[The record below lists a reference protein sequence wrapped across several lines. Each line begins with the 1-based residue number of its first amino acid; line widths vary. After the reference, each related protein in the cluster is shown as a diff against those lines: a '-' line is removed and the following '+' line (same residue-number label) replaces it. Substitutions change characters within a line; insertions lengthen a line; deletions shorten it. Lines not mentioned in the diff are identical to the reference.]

1 MKSSCQV
8 LLFFAAASASAL
20 RPNLRG
26 VRRSVFYATS
36 TRKRTQKPKAPPQT
50 QTTDDI
56 PIYTASPTTER
67 VAPHLVNAAMYEA
80 ELEEEEAA
88 RAKDD
93 LCRTMF
99 ARFARGQE
107 LLRRNHGAPV
117 LHGPDTLD
125 LFVGDLAAGGVAPDV
140 IELLQRMR
148 EGAFL
153 NGAGGTQGGRLQ
165 LSLAC
170 LNKEDEFQ
178 THVKEAFFREG
189 DVHFELFPS
198 TTKSIESFC
207 SLLAAEASLRERPIK
222 VLVPADAHYAWTN
235 VLAKYESHPY
245 LKSMYLSMD
254 DDRILKETRF
264 RPGDLVVAVYTLAN
278 TVSGRATNV
287 EWFQDVLAYCE
298 GEGAS
303 TAHFVDAA
311 LAGLCVAKDTL
322 DLRADED
329 VAEILDG
336 AIGLVQSG
344 FKDFG
349 LSSMLFLDDAEFE
362 CCGRRDESGLQ
373 SAVAGGAHAL
383 IRYAPVTSI
392 PESPTLAFLLY
403 AREYTAFRKS
413 CFVELCAKLR
423 KAIPEDMDYELRPL
437 FPLLHLEFKDQ
448 AVTESLTDALMATYS
463 LITIDAEPNVV
474 RLWPTPTN
482 HDVADA
488 IAAFFD

>member
-20 RPNLRG
+20 RPSLRG

-36 TRKRTQKPKAPPQT
+36 TRKRTQKSRAPPQPPKN
-50 QTTDDI
+50 DEI

-148 EGAFL
+148 EGAML

-178 THVKEAFFREG
+178 EHVKEAFFREG

-245 LKSMYLSMD
+245 LKSMYLSMGD
-254 DDRILKETRF
+254 DFQVLRETRF
-264 RPGDLVVAVYTLAN
+264 RPGDLVVGVYTSVHKSHCRGALDRDLHAID
-278 TVSGRATNV
+278 ATPARWRGGV
-287 EWFQDVLAYCE
+287 VYYCSFQP
-298 GEGAS
+298 
-303 TAHFVDAA
+303 AHPTH
-311 LAGLCVAKDTL
+311 C
-322 DLRADED
+322 
-329 VAEILDG
+329 
-336 AIGLVQSG
+336 
-344 FKDFG
+344 
-349 LSSMLFLDDAEFE
+349 
-362 CCGRRDESGLQ
+362 
-373 SAVAGGAHAL
+373 L
-383 IRYAPVTSI
+383 IRAQVHAGQHGLGPG
-392 PESPTLAFLLY
+392 
-403 AREYTAFRKS
+403 
-413 CFVELCAKLR
+413 
-423 KAIPEDMDYELRPL
+423 D
-437 FPLLHLEFKDQ
+437 
-448 AVTESLTDALMATYS
+448 
-463 LITIDAEPNVV
+463 
-474 RLWPTPTN
+474 
-482 HDVADA
+482 
-488 IAAFFD
+488 

>member
-1 MKSSCQV
+1 
-8 LLFFAAASASAL
+8 
-20 RPNLRG
+20 
-26 VRRSVFYATS
+26 
-36 TRKRTQKPKAPPQT
+36 
-50 QTTDDI
+50 
-56 PIYTASPTTER
+56 
-67 VAPHLVNAAMYEA
+67 
-80 ELEEEEAA
+80 
-88 RAKDD
+88 
-93 LCRTMF
+93 
-99 ARFARGQE
+99 
-107 LLRRNHGAPV
+107 
-117 LHGPDTLD
+117 
-125 LFVGDLAAGGVAPDV
+125 
-140 IELLQRMR
+140 
-148 EGAFL
+148 
-153 NGAGGTQGGRLQ
+153 
-165 LSLAC
+165 
-170 LNKEDEFQ
+170 
-178 THVKEAFFREG
+178 
-189 DVHFELFPS
+189 
-198 TTKSIESFC
+198 
-207 SLLAAEASLRERPIK
+207 
-222 VLVPADAHYAWTN
+222 
-235 VLAKYESHPY
+235 
-245 LKSMYLSMD
+245 
-254 DDRILKETRF
+254 
-264 RPGDLVVAVYTLAN
+264 
-278 TVSGRATNV
+278 VSGRATPV

-383 IRYAPVTSI
+383 IKHAPVTSI

-403 AREYTAFRKS
+403 AREYTAFRKES
-413 CFVELCAKLR
+413 FEALCTKLR
-423 KAIPEDMDYELRPL
+423 AAIPDEVDYELRPL
-437 FPLLHLEFKDQ
+437 FPLLHLEFAD
-448 AVTESLTDALMATYS
+448 ADITAALTDALMATYS

>member
-8 LLFFAAASASAL
+8 LLFFAAVSASAL

-56 PIYTASPTTER
+56 PIYAASPTTER
-67 VAPHLVNAAMYEA
+67 VPPHLVNAAMYEA

-148 EGAFL
+148 EGAML

-178 THVKEAFFREG
+178 ESVKEAFFREG

-222 VLVPADAHYAWTN
+222 ILLPADAHYAWTN
-235 VLAKYESHPY
+235 VLAQYETHPY
-245 LKSMYLSMD
+245 LKSIDLSMGD
-254 DDRILKETRF
+254 DFQVLRDTRF
-264 RPGDLVVAVYTLAN
+264 RPGDLVVGVYAV
-278 TVSGRATNV
+278 
-287 EWFQDVLAYCE
+287 
-298 GEGAS
+298 
-303 TAHFVDAA
+303 
-311 LAGLCVAKDTL
+311 
-322 DLRADED
+322 
-329 VAEILDG
+329 
-336 AIGLVQSG
+336 
-344 FKDFG
+344 
-349 LSSMLFLDDAEFE
+349 
-362 CCGRRDESGLQ
+362 
-373 SAVAGGAHAL
+373 SA
-383 IRYAPVTSI
+383 
-392 PESPTLAFLLY
+392 
-403 AREYTAFRKS
+403 
-413 CFVELCAKLR
+413 
-423 KAIPEDMDYELRPL
+423 
-437 FPLLHLEFKDQ
+437 
-448 AVTESLTDALMATYS
+448 
-463 LITIDAEPNVV
+463 
-474 RLWPTPTN
+474 
-482 HDVADA
+482 
-488 IAAFFD
+488 

>member
-1 MKSSCQV
+1 MKRSCLV
-8 LLFFAAASASAL
+8 LFFAAASAL
-20 RPNLRG
+20 RPSSRG
-26 VRRSVFYATS
+26 IRRSVFYATS

-50 QTTDDI
+50 TDEI
-56 PIYTASPTTER
+56 PIYNSSPTEQR
-67 VAPHLVNAAMYEA
+67 VPLPASAANAALYE
-80 ELEEEEAA
+80 EEMKEEEAA

-148 EGAFL
+148 EGAML

-235 VLAKYESHPY
+235 VLDKYESHPY
-245 LKSMYLSMD
+245 LKSMHLSMGD
-254 DDRILKETRF
+254 DFDVLRETRF
-264 RPGDLVVAVYTLAN
+264 RPGDLVVGVYTSVHKSNCRGALNRDLHAID
-278 TVSGRATNV
+278 ATPARWGGV
-287 EWFQDVLAYCE
+287 VVYYCSFQP
-298 GEGAS
+298 
-303 TAHFVDAA
+303 AHPTH
-311 LAGLCVAKDTL
+311 C
-322 DLRADED
+322 
-329 VAEILDG
+329 
-336 AIGLVQSG
+336 
-344 FKDFG
+344 
-349 LSSMLFLDDAEFE
+349 
-362 CCGRRDESGLQ
+362 
-373 SAVAGGAHAL
+373 L
-383 IRYAPVTSI
+383 IRAQVH
-392 PESPTLAFLLY
+392 AGQH
-403 AREYTAFRKS
+403 R
-413 CFVELCAKLR
+413 VG
-423 KAIPEDMDYELRPL
+423 
-437 FPLLHLEFKDQ
+437 
-448 AVTESLTDALMATYS
+448 
-463 LITIDAEPNVV
+463 
-474 RLWPTPTN
+474 
-482 HDVADA
+482 
-488 IAAFFD
+488 

>member
-1 MKSSCQV
+1 MKYSLV
-8 LLFFAAASASAL
+8 LLFAGAAAL
-20 RPNLRG
+20 RPSLRG
-26 VRRSVFYATS
+26 IRKSVFYATS

-50 QTTDDI
+50 KDMEI
-56 PIYTASPTTER
+56 PIYTASPTTEH
-67 VAPHLVNAAMYEA
+67 VPPHLVNAAMYEA
-80 ELEEEEAA
+80 EMEEEEAA
-88 RAKDD
+88 RAKDN

-170 LNKEDEFQ
+170 LNKEEEFQ
-178 THVKEAFFREG
+178 THVKEAFFRDG

-222 VLVPADAHYAWTN
+222 ILLPADAHYAWTN
-235 VLAKYESHPY
+235 VLAQYEAHPY
-245 LKSMYLSMD
+245 FKSIDLAPGD
-254 DDRILKETRF
+254 DFQVLRETRF
-264 RPGDLVVAVYTLAN
+264 RPGDLVVGVYTLAN
-278 TVSGRATNV
+278 TVSGRATPV

-303 TAHFVDAA
+303 TAYFVDAA

-336 AIGLVQSG
+336 AVGLVQSG

-383 IRYAPVTSI
+383 IKHAPVTSI

-413 CFVELCAKLR
+413 SFVELCAKLR
-423 KAIPEDMDYELRPL
+423 KAIPEDVDYELRPL
-437 FPLLHLEFKDQ
+437 FPLLHLEFHD
-448 AVTESLTDALMATYS
+448 ADVTAALTDALMATYS

>member
-1 MKSSCQV
+1 
-8 LLFFAAASASAL
+8 
-20 RPNLRG
+20 
-26 VRRSVFYATS
+26 
-36 TRKRTQKPKAPPQT
+36 
-50 QTTDDI
+50 
-56 PIYTASPTTER
+56 
-67 VAPHLVNAAMYEA
+67 
-80 ELEEEEAA
+80 
-88 RAKDD
+88 
-93 LCRTMF
+93 
-99 ARFARGQE
+99 
-107 LLRRNHGAPV
+107 
-117 LHGPDTLD
+117 
-125 LFVGDLAAGGVAPDV
+125 
-140 IELLQRMR
+140 MR
-148 EGAFL
+148 EGAML

-165 LSLAC
+165 LSQAC
-170 LNKEDEFQ
+170 LNKEEEFQ
-178 THVKEAFFREG
+178 ESVKEAFFREG

-235 VLAKYESHPY
+235 VLAQYESHPY
-245 LKSMYLSMD
+245 LKSMYLSMG

-264 RPGDLVVAVYTLAN
+264 RPGDLVIGVYTLAN

-329 VAEILDG
+329 VSEILEG
-336 AIGLVQSG
+336 ALGLVQSG

-349 LSSMLFLDDAEFE
+349 LSSILFLDDAEFE
-362 CCGRRDESGLQ
+362 CCGRRDERGLQ
-373 SAVAGGAHAL
+373 NAVAGGAHAL
-383 IRYAPVTSI
+383 IKHAPVTSI

-413 CFVELCAKLR
+413 SFVELCAKLR
-423 KAIPEDMDYELRPL
+423 KAIPEDVDYELRPL
-437 FPLLHLEFKDQ
+437 FPLLHLEFSDVK
-448 AVTESLTDALMATYS
+448 VTEALTDALMATYS

>member
-8 LLFFAAASASAL
+8 LLFFAAVSASAL

-56 PIYTASPTTER
+56 PIYAASPTTER
-67 VAPHLVNAAMYEA
+67 VPPHLVNAAMYEA

-148 EGAFL
+148 EGAML

-222 VLVPADAHYAWTN
+222 VLLPADAHYAWTN

-264 RPGDLVVAVYTLAN
+264 RPGDLVVGVYTSVHKSNCRGALNRDLHAID
-278 TVSGRATNV
+278 ATPARWRGV
-287 EWFQDVLAYCE
+287 VVYCRSFQPA
-298 GEGAS
+298 
-303 TAHFVDAA
+303 
-311 LAGLCVAKDTL
+311 
-322 DLRADED
+322 
-329 VAEILDG
+329 
-336 AIGLVQSG
+336 
-344 FKDFG
+344 
-349 LSSMLFLDDAEFE
+349 
-362 CCGRRDESGLQ
+362 
-373 SAVAGGAHAL
+373 
-383 IRYAPVTSI
+383 
-392 PESPTLAFLLY
+392 
-403 AREYTAFRKS
+403 
-413 CFVELCAKLR
+413 
-423 KAIPEDMDYELRPL
+423 RPL
-437 FPLLHLEFKDQ
+437 C
-448 AVTESLTDALMATYS
+448 TRLTG
-463 LITIDAEPNVV
+463 
-474 RLWPTPTN
+474 
-482 HDVADA
+482 
-488 IAAFFD
+488 

>member
-170 LNKEDEFQ
+170 L
-178 THVKEAFFREG
+178 TG
-189 DVHFELFPS
+189 
-198 TTKSIESFC
+198 
-207 SLLAAEASLRERPIK
+207 SLCCL
-222 VLVPADAHYAWTN
+222 
-235 VLAKYESHPY
+235 
-245 LKSMYLSMD
+245 
-254 DDRILKETRF
+254 
-264 RPGDLVVAVYTLAN
+264 G
-278 TVSGRATNV
+278 SG
-287 EWFQDVLAYCE
+287 
-298 GEGAS
+298 S
-303 TAHFVDAA
+303 
-311 LAGLCVAKDTL
+311 
-322 DLRADED
+322 
-329 VAEILDG
+329 
-336 AIGLVQSG
+336 
-344 FKDFG
+344 
-349 LSSMLFLDDAEFE
+349 
-362 CCGRRDESGLQ
+362 
-373 SAVAGGAHAL
+373 
-383 IRYAPVTSI
+383 
-392 PESPTLAFLLY
+392 
-403 AREYTAFRKS
+403 
-413 CFVELCAKLR
+413 
-423 KAIPEDMDYELRPL
+423 
-437 FPLLHLEFKDQ
+437 
-448 AVTESLTDALMATYS
+448 
-463 LITIDAEPNVV
+463 
-474 RLWPTPTN
+474 
-482 HDVADA
+482 
-488 IAAFFD
+488 

>member
-1 MKSSCQV
+1 MKNSCLV
-8 LLFFAAASASAL
+8 LLFGAAAAL
-20 RPNLRG
+20 RPSLRG
-26 VRRSVFYATS
+26 IRKSVFYATS

-56 PIYTASPTTER
+56 PIYAASPTTER
-67 VAPHLVNAAMYEA
+67 VPPHLVNAAMYEA

-148 EGAFL
+148 EGAML

-178 THVKEAFFREG
+178 THVKEEFFRAG

-222 VLVPADAHYAWTN
+222 VLIPADAHYAWTN

-264 RPGDLVVAVYTLAN
+264 RPGDLVVGVYTLAN

-349 LSSMLFLDDAEFE
+349 LSSMLFL
-362 CCGRRDESGLQ
+362 
-373 SAVAGGAHAL
+373 AV
-383 IRYAPVTSI
+383 
-392 PESPTLAFLLY
+392 
-403 AREYTAFRKS
+403 
-413 CFVELCAKLR
+413 
-423 KAIPEDMDYELRPL
+423 
-437 FPLLHLEFKDQ
+437 
-448 AVTESLTDALMATYS
+448 
-463 LITIDAEPNVV
+463 
-474 RLWPTPTN
+474 
-482 HDVADA
+482 
-488 IAAFFD
+488 